1 MQEIGINT
9 NSIAVSPSVSTT
21 YSASGTSTYGCVGSN
36 TLQLNVTE
44 CTNIKT
50 IASKAAIKV
59 YPNPNNGE
67 FTIEL
72 TNINNSNIT
81 ITNVLGQII
90 KTQKAELINQINLNA
105 IEKGIY
111 FINVMENNQSVYRG
125 SIIKQ

>member
-1 MQEIGINT
+1 M
-9 NSIAVSPSVSTT
+9 
-21 YSASGTSTYGCVGSN
+21 
-36 TLQLNVTE
+36 QLNVTE

-90 KTQKAELINQINLNA
+90 KTQKSELINQIDLNLFD
-105 IEKGIY
+105 KGIY

>member
-1 MQEIGINT
+1 MQVIVSQCTSIN
-9 NSIAVSPSVSTT
+9 
-21 YSASGTSTYGCVGSN
+21 
-36 TLQLNVTE
+36 
-44 CTNIKT
+44 T
-50 IASKAAIKV
+50 IASQTEFKI

-90 KTQKAELINQINLNA
+90 KTQKAELMNQIDLNLFD
-105 IEKGIY
+105 KGIY

-125 SIIKQ
+125 NIIKQ